1 MKNKFLSKCIS
12 GILLGSFLVTGSLL
26 PFTSVQAA
34 TGSELGKRAE
44 LIAENDDV
52 RMYYN
57 EVDALI
63 SLEYKDTGRIV
74 DTKVMNGDSGNQNYK
89 NYQKS
94 DFLIDYYKDSKS
106 GNTTRVS
113 NYDMAIEAGQ
123 METEKI
129 ENGIKITYTLKEDK
143 LSMDCVPKELPQE
156 KMRELIFPYLSDT
169 ERTYIDQYYRS
180 FDTNKSYYRQKD
192 DGVTQS
198 VIKELYRLFYEVGKY
213 TQEDL
218 EEDNTAFN
226 HESTWNNLE
235 ITLSIEY
242 VLDGKD
248 LLVRIPISDFATNS
262 EDLILN
268 TLSVLP
274 YFLSATSEEDGYMVV
289 PDGSG
294 AVINFNNGM
303 TRAVDYVSRVYADD
317 VLIDATSYSSVEYY
331 ANMPVIGMVY
341 DDYAYLSIVEEGAT
355 MAEIN
360 TQISGKTDNYNK
372 AYWKFYITEKENV
385 ATTEHSAVSVN
396 KFTEDTFTDKIV
408 IRYKMLEAENAS
420 YTGIAKTY
428 QNYLIDKGVLTKNER
443 KDSASLYLEILGAVK
458 ESKNFLGVPYQG
470 ISSLTTFS
478 EVKQMLEHFK
488 ISGVDDM
495 EVELTGWMNNGDSHS
510 ALTSIDLESA
520 MGSKSDLSRIVD
532 FAHEYEFGFYPSL
545 NLQKVYASK
554 SIFNRIGTSS
564 FAGKY
569 ASKFLSS
576 EYAQLGTGKLGL
588 DNLRINSYSA
598 YLVSPTMLKAYTN
611 KVVKNLKKFSLEGL
625 SVKDIGALLVPD
637 HNSKDPVSREHAADI
652 ENEAVGTL
660 ADKYKIMLSNPYAY
674 AWQYADCMT
683 DLPSRSNEYNVF
695 SYDIPFLQLV
705 LDGCV
710 SYSTTPL
717 NYDTQKEI
725 SEMILKCI
733 ETRMNPKFYLMYADM
748 SELEATEEH
757 YDELSINY
765 MTWRKDIVS
774 LYKEYN
780 EFYKMVNDADIESHE
795 TLYKNVVKV
804 TYTNGV
810 TVYVNYNKRAYM
822 VDGHKL
828 DASSYLIVEE

>member
-1 MKNKFLSKCIS
+1 MKNKFLSKCII
-12 GILLGSFLVTGSLL
+12 GILLSSFLAAGSLL
-26 PFTSVQAA
+26 PATSASAA
-34 TGSELGKRAE
+34 TASELGNRAE
-44 LIAENDDV
+44 LVAENDDV
-52 RMYYN
+52 RMYYD
-57 EVDALI
+57 ETDALV
-63 SLEYKDTGRIV
+63 SLEYKDTGRIIH
-74 DTKVMNGDSGNQNYK
+74 TKVMDGDSGNQTYQ

-94 DFLIDYYKDSKS
+94 DFLIDYYKDSKA

-123 METEKI
+123 MEVEEI
-129 ENGIKITYTLKEDK
+129 ENGIKISYTLKEDR
-143 LSMDCVPKELPQE
+143 LSLDAVPKELPQE
-156 KMRELIFPYLSDT
+156 KMREMIYPHLSDS
-169 ERTYIDQYYRS
+169 ERTFIDTYYRS
-180 FDTNKSYYRQKD
+180 FDSNGSYYRQRD

-198 VIKELYRLFYEVGKY
+198 VIRELYRLFYEVGEY

-218 EEDNTAFN
+218 EADNATFG
-226 HESTWNNLE
+226 HESTWSNLE
-235 ITLSIEY
+235 INLSIEY

-248 LLVRIPISDFATNS
+248 LLVRIPVSDFSTNS

-268 TLSVLP
+268 TLTVLP
-274 YFLSATSEEDGYMVV
+274 YFLSATIDEEGYMVV

-294 AVINFNNGM
+294 AIIGFNNGM
-303 TRAVDYVSRVYADD
+303 TRAADYVSRVYADD
-317 VLIDATSYSSVEYY
+317 VLIDATAYSNVEYY
-331 ANMPVIGMVY
+331 ANMPIIGMVY
-341 DDYAYLSIVEEGAT
+341 EDYSILSIVEEGAT

-396 KFTEDTFTDKIV
+396 KFTSDTFTDKIV
-408 IRYKMLEAENAS
+408 IRYQMLEEENS
-420 YTGIAKTY
+420 NYTRIAKAY
-428 QNYLIDKGVLTKNER
+428 QNYLIEKGTLTKTER

-458 ESKNFLGVPYQG
+458 ESKNFLGIPYQG
-470 ISSLTTFS
+470 ISSLTTLS
-478 EVKQMLEHFK
+478 ETKQMLEHFK

-495 EVELTGWMNNGDSHS
+495 EVQLTGWMNNGDEHS
-510 ALTSIDLESA
+510 ALTSISLESS
-520 MGSKSDLSRIVD
+520 MGSKSELNRIVD

-545 NLQKVYASK
+545 NLQKVYAAK
-554 SIFNRIGTSS
+554 SIFNRIATSS
-564 FAGKY
+564 FAGSY

-576 EYAQLGTGKLGL
+576 EYAQLGTDRLGL
-588 DNLRINSYSA
+588 DNLRIDSYSA
-598 YLVSPTMLKAYTN
+598 YLVSPTKLKAYTS
-611 KVVKNLKKFSLEGL
+611 KVIRNLDKFSLEGISL
-625 SVKDIGALLVPD
+625 QDIGTLLVAD
-637 HNSKDPVSREHAADI
+637 HNSKNSVSREHAAEI
-652 ENEAVGTL
+652 ENEAIGML
-660 ADKYKIMLSNPYAY
+660 ADEYKVMLSNAYDY
-674 AWQYADCMT
+674 AWQYADCIT
-683 DLPSRSNEYNVF
+683 DLPSRSNEFNTF
-695 SYDIPFLQLV
+695 SYDIPLLQLV

-717 NYDTQKEI
+717 NFDTQKDI

-765 MTWRKDIVS
+765 MTWRKDIVT

-780 EFYKMVNDADIESHE
+780 EFYKLVNDADIESHE

-810 TVYVNYNKRAYM
+810 TVYVNYTGRTYR
-822 VDGHKL
+822 VDGQTL